1 MVLRVTELVPVRTL
15 EYVTPEMWD
24 VTPGPLMPGQ
34 SFTDRFKRS
43 LPFKV
48 TVNNLGFRGAGEIPL
63 AKRPGTYRVLCVG
76 DSYTFGAYVND
87 LETWPAQLES
97 ALREQNPGRAFEAIN
112 AGISGFTITD
122 ELEFVKEHG
131 LRLEPDAVVVGFVLN
146 DLADLTRRVSSRE
159 MLKLSSQEGRRLPL
173 GPVKCWLRQT
183 AIYNMLFL
191 VKAWVRKTS
200 GNDPTIQEVDIR
212 HLLKPVYDAQTLDL
226 PDASFDAVICQ
237 LGLMLFAKP
246 HDALA
251 EMRRVAKPGA
261 PVACLAQGRRSAMQ
275 FTALVMDA
283 MVARAPH
290 LRAPQ
295 GAPTLYAFGPDKIL
309 EEAFMK
315 AGLTEIVAKRLNG
328 IFRFKTPEEYWATM
342 TEGAGRT
349 GAMLRSL
356 APEVQAKV
364 KADVL
369 RRAAK
374 RRVGGFVE
382 IPYEFTM
389 ARGFAP
395 SLR

>member
-1 MVLRVTELVPVRTL
+1 MNAMSEFDPKTYTEDSRATWNEAAPRYDKLSAALFGPIADEFAVFAELRKGWRVLEVACGPGIATRAAARRVGEKGSVLATDFA
-15 EYVTPEMWD
+15 PEM
-24 VTPGPLMPGQ
+24 
-34 SFTDRFKRS
+34 
-43 LPFKV
+43 
-48 TVNNLGFRGAGEIPL
+48 L
-63 AKRPGTYRVLCVG
+63 A
-76 DSYTFGAYVND
+76 AAAA
-87 LETWPAQLES
+87 WPAEK
-97 ALREQNPGRAFEAIN
+97 RAAPIE
-112 AGISGFTITD
+112 
-122 ELEFVKEHG
+122 
-131 LRLEPDAVVVGFVLN
+131 
-146 DLADLTRRVSSRE
+146 RRV
-159 MLKLSSQEGRRLPL
+159 M
-173 GPVKCWLRQT
+173 
-183 AIYNMLFL
+183 
-191 VKAWVRKTS
+191 
-200 GNDPTIQEVDIR
+200 
-212 HLLKPVYDAQTLDL
+212 DAQKLDL

-261 PVACLAQGRRSAMQ
+261 PVACLVQGRRSAMQ

-315 AGLTEIVAKRLNG
+315 AGLTEIVAKRQNG

-356 APEVQAKV
+356 TPEVQAKV

-395 SLR
+395 SRR